1 MRHLLKPFILSL
13 ALSFS
18 YAPSI
23 FALPPLE
30 QSKVVNDVPEEI
42 KKAMYQLKTMAEIFA
57 IDSGGVYPSSLEELH
72 QVAIENAY
80 DFRKISVTDS
90 EKPEPQEPI
99 AGDLIFI
106 DGRESLFLIGS
117 QASSPLLGQ
126 HYTIVAHPAQHQGQW
141 KSDTDLT
148 KLPTKGA
155 VVYYP
160 VSTTPGGAASGYFL
174 VWLTSDHHYAYQVSD
189 KGASPRLF
197 YYSND

>member
-1 MRHLLKPFILSL
+1 MRHLLKPFIFSL

-18 YAPSI
+18 YVPSV
-23 FALPPLE
+23 FALPQFE
-30 QSKVVNDVPEEI
+30 QRKVVTDVPEEI
-42 KKAMYQLKTMAEIFA
+42 KAAMYQLKTMAEIFA

-80 DFRKISVTDS
+80 DFRKSSVTDT
-90 EKPEPQEPI
+90 EKVEPQAPI

-106 DGRESLFLIGS
+106 DGRESLFLMDS

-126 HYTIVAHPAQHQGQW
+126 HYTIVSHPVQHQGQW
-141 KSDTDLT
+141 RSDSDLT
-148 KLPTKGA
+148 KLPTQGA

-174 VWLTSDHHYAYQVSD
+174 VWLTSDHHYAYQVAE
-189 KGASPRLF
+189 KGASPHLF